1 MRKFK
6 LFDRVNVEVEIE
18 TGKEQVLGSIVGFTT
33 DEEDGVIIDKET
45 EGTVEPDEHCYIVLL
60 SEIDV
65 SDEDVN
71 LNIVEYFESDIKS
84 AE

>member
-6 LFDRVNVEVEIE
+6 LFDRVNVQVEIE

-45 EGTVEPDEHCYIVLL
+45 GGTVEPDEHSYLVML
-60 SEIDV
+60 SEINMEN
-65 SDEDVN
+65 EDAS
-71 LNIVEYFESDIKS
+71 LNIAEYFESDIKS
-84 AE
+84 AQ